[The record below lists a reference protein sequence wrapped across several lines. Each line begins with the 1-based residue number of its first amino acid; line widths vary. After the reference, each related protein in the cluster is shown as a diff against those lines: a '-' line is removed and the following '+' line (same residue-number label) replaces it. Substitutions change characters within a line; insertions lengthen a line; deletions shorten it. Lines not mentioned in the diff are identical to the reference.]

1 MNAVDA
7 IRASKVMS
15 RMAGRRSAN
24 LAGAIYGTIVATT
37 VVAGLD
43 KANATPVRALGL
55 LLATGSFFWAAHVYA
70 YLLADRIH
78 GHHRMHPEDVRRMMW
93 REWPLLRAVLP
104 VAVPL
109 AAGAAG
115 VISAAAALFLALL
128 VGVAMLVGWGVVFSR
143 REGYGLAGVLAAATV
158 NAAVGLF
165 IVGLKAA
172 LP

>member
-1 MNAVDA
+1 
-7 IRASKVMS
+7 
-15 RMAGRRSAN
+15 
-24 LAGAIYGTIVATT
+24 
-37 VVAGLD
+37 
-43 KANATPVRALGL
+43 
-55 LLATGSFFWAAHVYA
+55 
-70 YLLADRIH
+70 
-78 GHHRMHPEDVRRMMW
+78 MW

-115 VISAAAALFLALL
+115 VIGDDVSLFLALL
-128 VGVAMLVGWGVVFSR
+128 VGVAMLIGWGVVFSR